1 MNIKLWSYGLHGWKT
16 YIKSY
21 SAKYVINFDVML
33 CNSVDFYIE
42 SGVETTGWILQH
54 VANKY
59 IFGRLID
66 QDGDQIHVTRLTIK
80 LLTSNDQTISFR
92 TLWRSAGTTL
102 SRILMITD
110 TSLRHSNPCLQ
121 HFKSDHPCH
130 LLLYDL
136 LLNSHS
142 IKIWRNL

>member
-1 MNIKLWSYGLHGWKT
+1 
-16 YIKSY
+16 
-21 SAKYVINFDVML
+21 ML

-42 SGVETTGWILQH
+42 SGVETTGWILQR

-92 TLWRSAGTTL
+92 TL
-102 SRILMITD
+102 
-110 TSLRHSNPCLQ
+110 
-121 HFKSDHPCH
+121 
-130 LLLYDL
+130 
-136 LLNSHS
+136 
-142 IKIWRNL
+142 